1 MIESASSDQLLIV
14 IGPLAVAAVAL
25 YIWTA
30 LALAAVFAKSG
41 ESAWK
46 AWVPIANLVAFLQ
59 LGGVSGWFALFL
71 LIPGLGPLVVWVAMI
86 MAAHRVNLSFGL
98 SGSMT
103 VLAAVLFPV
112 WATVVG
118 FGSARWVGRERR
130 RGRDDEFA
138 DTRDLTGTLGEWL
151 GLDTPPAAPVSHASP
166 YAPQPPQPA
175 APESPVTLPQP
186 PVTQPAPPVA
196 QPSQVIQPPVLPVA
210 DVEAGY
216 DPAPFAPPAPAARP
230 LQTGA
235 TGLRFLDEDSDEV
248 TGAASD
254 APAPVSAAGR
264 APDAVAA
271 LIPSGAQDHAWG
283 SVDESDAF
291 PEESGAVSAIAGA
304 PAAGA
309 PRTAR
314 AAIGSDDDD
323 FDATMIAHRN
333 RPRWSLVTPEG
344 EQIEL
349 RSPVVLLGRRPSP
362 EPGGVAAQLVALD
375 DGTVSKTHARLELRG
390 DTWFVTDL
398 GSTNGVVVVSPTG
411 DELELDR
418 DGQAPA
424 TERIILGDL
433 ELRLVRASR

>member
-14 IGPLAVAAVAL
+14 LGPLTVAVVAL
-25 YIWTA
+25 YVWTA
-30 LALAAVFAKSG
+30 LALSAVFAKSG

-46 AWVPIANLVAFLQ
+46 AWVPVVNLVAFLQ
-59 LGGVSGWFALFL
+59 LGGVSGWFVLFL
-71 LIPGLGPLVVWVAMI
+71 LVPGLGALVLWVVMI
-86 MAAHRVNLSFGL
+86 MAAHRVNLSFGV

-103 VLAAVLFPV
+103 VLAALLFPV
-112 WATVVG
+112 WATVLG
-118 FGSARWVGRERR
+118 FGSARWIGRERR
-130 RGRDDEFA
+130 RGREDEFT
-138 DTRDLTGTLGEWL
+138 DTRDLSGTLGEWL
-151 GLDTPPAAPVSHASP
+151 GLDTPPPAPVTAASP
-166 YAPQPPQPA
+166 FAPPVPAPEAPDLAVGEPRASAIAPQTPPESAPPVVSDVAA
-175 APESPVTLPQP
+175 APE
-186 PVTQPAPPVA
+186 
-196 QPSQVIQPPVLPVA
+196 
-210 DVEAGY
+210 VESM
-216 DPAPFAPPAPAARP
+216 PFAPPAPAARP
-230 LQTGA
+230 QQTGA

-264 APDAVAA
+264 VVDAV
-271 LIPSGAQDHAWG
+271 PSLVPSDE
-283 SVDESDAF
+283 VDPAGEPVDDFDAF
-291 PEESGAVSAIAGA
+291 PEASGAVSAIAGA

-314 AAIGSDDDD
+314 GAIGSDDDD

-333 RPRWSLVTPEG
+333 RPRWSIVTAAG
-344 EQIEL
+344 EEIEL

-398 GSTNGVVVVSPTG
+398 GSTNGVVVVSATG
-411 DELELDR
+411 EELELAR
-418 DGQAPA
+418 GGQAPA
-424 TERIILGDL
+424 PERIVLGDL